1 MASFYT
7 NENFPLGVVQF
18 LREMG
23 HNVLTSQ
30 EAGNANQRIP
40 DEDVLAYAA
49 KAGRILLTLNR
60 RDFVALHEKVT
71 NNHAGIVVCTQS
83 TDLQEQS
90 RRIDEAARGIDNL
103 AGKLIRVNRKQ
114 K

>member
-7 NENFPLGVVQF
+7 NENFPIGVVEY

-23 HNVLTSQ
+23 HDVLTSQ

-40 DEDVLAYAA
+40 DEDVLEYAA

-60 RDFVALHEKVT
+60 RDFIELHEKT
-71 NNHAGIVVCTQS
+71 TNHAGIIVCTQNI
-83 TDLQEQS
+83 DLREQS
-90 RRIDEAARGIDNL
+90 EQIDEAVRKTSDF
-103 AGKLIRVNRKQ
+103 AGELVRVNRKQ

>member
-7 NENFPLGVVQF
+7 NENFPIKVGEY

-23 HNVLTSQ
+23 HDVLTSF

-40 DEDVLAYAA
+40 DAEVLDFASRS
-49 KAGRILLTLNR
+49 GGILLTINR
-60 RDFVALHEKVT
+60 RDFIELHEKSPEHTGV
-71 NNHAGIVVCTQS
+71 IVCTQNI
-83 TDLQEQS
+83 DLRVQAEQIHS
-90 RRIDEAARGIDNL
+90 VVQDAGDMT
-103 AGKLIRVNRKQ
+103 GKLIRINRRQ

>member
-1 MASFYT
+1 MALFYT
-7 NENFPLGVVQF
+7 NENFPLKVIQY

-23 HNVLTSQ
+23 HDVLTSQ

-60 RDFVALHEKVT
+60 RDFIALHGKT
-71 NNHAGIVVCTQS
+71 TNHAGIIVCTQN
-83 TDLQEQS
+83 TDLREQS
-90 RRIDEAARGIDNL
+90 EQIDAAVRETSDFTSKLVRINRR
-103 AGKLIRVNRKQ
+103 Q

>member
-1 MASFYT
+1 MAAFYA
-7 NENFPLGVVQF
+7 NENFPIGVVEY

-23 HNVLTSQ
+23 HDVLTSH

-49 KAGRILLTLNR
+49 KAGRILLTINR
-60 RDFVALHEKVT
+60 RDFIELHEKAT
-71 NNHAGIVVCTQS
+71 NHSGIIVCTQNI
-83 TDLQEQS
+83 DLRAQSEQIDTVVQE
-90 RRIDEAARGIDNL
+90 AGNL
-103 AGKLIRVNRKQ
+103 TGKLVRINRKQ

>member
-1 MASFYT
+1 MALFYT
-7 NENFPLGVVQF
+7 NENFPFKVVQY

-23 HNVLTSQ
+23 HDVLTSH

-40 DEDVLAYAA
+40 DEDVLEYAA

-60 RDFVALHEKVT
+60 RDFIALHEKKLGHSGV
-71 NNHAGIVVCTQS
+71 IVCTQN
-83 TDLQEQS
+83 TDLREQS
-90 RRIDEAARGIDNL
+90 EQIDAVVRETSDFTSRLVRINRR
-103 AGKLIRVNRKQ
+103 Q

>member
-7 NENFPLGVVQF
+7 NENFPIKVVEY

-23 HNVLTSQ
+23 HDVLTSH

-40 DEDVLAYAA
+40 DEEVLVFAE
-49 KAGRILLTLNR
+49 KAGHILLTLNR
-60 RDFVALHEKVT
+60 RDFIELHEKLSS
-71 NNHAGIVVCTQS
+71 HAGIIVCTQNA
-83 TDLQEQS
+83 DLHEQAGQ
-90 RRIDEAARGIDNL
+90 IDAVIRELNDL
-103 AGKLIRVNRKQ
+103 TGKLARVNRRQ